1 MPLVELVGV
10 AGLEVCNCVEQILS
24 EIINCS
30 VAKYRITGIHM
41 GSAMETL
48 VHIKE
53 DNPKLNSVPS
63 GAGGC
68 HGLGG
73 LQLSRT
79 MINIF

>member
-1 MPLVELVGV
+1 ML
-10 AGLEVCNCVEQILS
+10 NKILS

-30 VAKYRITGIHM
+30 VAKYRVTGIHM

-73 LQLSRT
+73 LQLCRT